1 MSVKVFINTF
11 VSDYTYKNETVSG
24 YWTRVYDD
32 GSTMFGNQSGSAQ
45 SPKDQ
50 NKNSII
56 ISSSIITGG
65 TGVYLKVKGY
75 GTSRGEF
82 NPGTG
87 YTSNSNTI
95 FYNISD

>member
-1 MSVKVFINTF
+1 
-11 VSDYTYKNETVSG
+11 
-24 YWTRVYDD
+24 
-32 GSTMFGNQSGSAQ
+32 MFGTWSGSAQ

-75 GTSRGEF
+75 STSKGEF

>member
-1 MSVKVFINTF
+1 MKDIIRIFKLESNYKDFKKIARGLAAVRGELWGY
-11 VSDYTYKNETVSG
+11 SDYTYKNGTVSG

-32 GSTMFGNQSGSAQ
+32 GSTMSGSWSASAQ

-65 TGVYLKVKGY
+65 TGVYLKVKG
-75 GTSRGEF
+75 
-82 NPGTG
+82 
-87 YTSNSNTI
+87 
-95 FYNISD
+95 